1 MLTVTAIRHA
11 WPESAGFTIDRKNG
25 HPDYT
30 FLHFFGG
37 IEIDVGGERI
47 TAPHHTCILYRPGTP
62 QNFHSRQ
69 DLIHDWI
76 HLSGDVE
83 PLLARLNLPTDTLL
97 HPQLTDFI
105 TDLIREMESEFFS
118 QKSGKT
124 ELLCLKTEELLIKLS
139 RACHGEY
146 GAPVDTTTE
155 ERLRKLRGEVFLSL
169 RHPWTVAEMAARMNL
184 SQSRFFSVY
193 RSFYG
198 NSPTDDLIRARI
210 DAAKN
215 ALAFTDQPV
224 ARIAE
229 NLGYNNLTHFIRQ
242 FKALT
247 GVSPS
252 VYRKEHNTRNIIPTF
267 SP

>member
-1 MLTVTAIRHA
+1 M
-11 WPESAGFTIDRKNG
+11 S
-25 HPDYT
+25 
-30 FLHFFGG
+30 
-37 IEIDVGGERI
+37 
-47 TAPHHTCILYRPGTP
+47 
-62 QNFHSRQ
+62 
-69 DLIHDWI
+69 
-76 HLSGDVE
+76 
-83 PLLARLNLPTDTLL
+83 
-97 HPQLTDFI
+97 
-105 TDLIREMESEFFS
+105 
-118 QKSGKT
+118 
-124 ELLCLKTEELLIKLS
+124 
-139 RACHGEY
+139 
-146 GAPVDTTTE
+146 
-155 ERLRKLRGEVFLSL
+155 
-169 RHPWTVAEMAARMNL
+169 WTVAEMAARMNL